1 MATVIRF
8 LGDTELMLRVQ
19 EDVEG
24 VARALTT
31 APRGAPFKLTFE
43 ANGAPVYVN
52 PDGIAYWFSAG
63 EGHAG
68 QSG

>member
-8 LGDTELMLRVQ
+8 IGDSELMLRVQ

-24 VARALTT
+24 VAQAL
-31 APRGAPFKLTFE
+31 AKASRGAPFKLTFE

-52 PDGIAYWFSAG
+52 PEGIAYWFSAG
-63 EGHAG
+63 ESHGT
-68 QSG
+68 

>member
-8 LGDTELMLRVQ
+8 LGDSELMLRVQ
-19 EDVEG
+19 EDLEG
-24 VARALTT
+24 VAHALQQ
-31 APRGAPFKLTFE
+31 ANRGAPFKLTFE

-63 EGHAG
+63 EANTG

>member
-1 MATVIRF
+1 
-8 LGDTELMLRVQ
+8 MLRVQ

-63 EGHAG
+63 EGNTG